1 MSDIQ
6 DDAVERKENIEHSVI
21 HLMMK
26 ETIERLKD
34 VYQSKESNLE
44 EEIALLFKI
53 EYLNNLLINK
63 NKKIIS
69 LIL

>member
-6 DDAVERKENIEHSVI
+6 DGAVERKENIEHSVI

-26 ETIERLKD
+26 ETIERLQD
-34 VYQSKESNLE
+34 VYQSKVSILE
-44 EEIALLFKI
+44 EEKALLFKI

-69 LIL
+69 IIL